1 MKETDKLLLTDE
13 EIKAEAVDAG
23 LLDLPENGLVEQEEI
38 DIYKK
43 MLKAQLEKA
52 YEPLIE
58 QARQEGGRQIV
69 DRFENWAAEL
79 SLDDT
84 VTTLP
89 ISKIIEFL
97 EQELKQKYLKEK

>member
-1 MKETDKLLLTDE
+1 MTTNKELLLTDE
-13 EIKAEAVDAG
+13 EWVKLIT
-23 LLDLPENGLVEQEEI
+23 ENPNANWDDVAQ
-38 DIYKK
+38 
-43 MLKAQLEKA
+43 AQLDKA
-52 YEPLIE
+52 VAHYEPLIE

-97 EQELKQKYLKEK
+97 EQELRGDK